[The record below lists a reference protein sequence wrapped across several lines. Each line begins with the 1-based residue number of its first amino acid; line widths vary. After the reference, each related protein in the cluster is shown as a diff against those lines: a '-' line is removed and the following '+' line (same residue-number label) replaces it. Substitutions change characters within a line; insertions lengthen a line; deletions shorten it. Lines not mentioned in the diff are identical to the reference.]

1 MSNPTL
7 DDRISILLVAAQH
20 PYNEAI
26 QQTCKLFL
34 ETFPMRPEPSFLEL
48 SQPSEK

>member
-1 MSNPTL
+1 MTTL
-7 DDRISILLVAAQH
+7 DDRISILLVAAEN

-26 QQTCKLFL
+26 QQTCKMFL
-34 ETFPMRPEPSFLEL
+34 EMFPLRPEPSFLEL